1 MPTADAAGRGAPRAV
16 IFGCAEQAL
25 GEAERAFYREADP
38 LGFILFA
45 RNCDSPEQI
54 RALIEDLRACVGR
67 AEALVLIDQEGG
79 RVARLGPPHWRKPP
93 APARIGALAEAG
105 LARAVRA
112 AWLNARLIAA
122 ELEALG
128 LNVACTPVLD
138 LRIPGADAVVG
149 DRAFGADPDQVAR
162 LGRAVCEGMMA
173 GGILPV
179 IKHMPGHGRAHADS
193 HLAMPRVDT
202 ALDELARTDFRPFR
216 LLNDMP
222 LGITAHVSYEAIDRG
237 TPGTLSRAVIQ
248 RLIRGQI
255 GFDGLLMTDDLSMA
269 ALSGSPAERA
279 RKAIAAGCDVVL
291 HCNGQLDE
299 MAEVAGAL
307 SAMTPEA
314 ARRFARASAAPNRD
328 DAIDIDKLLS
338 EFDNLLDARA
348 GS

>member
-1 MPTADAAGRGAPRAV
+1 
-16 IFGCAEQAL
+16 
-25 GEAERAFYREADP
+25 
-38 LGFILFA
+38 
-45 RNCDSPEQI
+45 
-54 RALIEDLRACVGR
+54 
-67 AEALVLIDQEGG
+67 
-79 RVARLGPPHWRKPP
+79 
-93 APARIGALAEAG
+93 
-105 LARAVRA
+105 
-112 AWLNARLIAA
+112 
-122 ELEALG
+122 
-128 LNVACTPVLD
+128 
-138 LRIPGADAVVG
+138 VVG
-149 DRAFGADPDQVAR
+149 DRAFGAEPDQVAR

-237 TPGTLSRAVIQ
+237 TPGTLSRAVIR

-314 ARRFARASAAPNRD
+314 SRRFARASAAPKRD
-328 DAIDIDKLLS
+328 DAIDIDNLLS